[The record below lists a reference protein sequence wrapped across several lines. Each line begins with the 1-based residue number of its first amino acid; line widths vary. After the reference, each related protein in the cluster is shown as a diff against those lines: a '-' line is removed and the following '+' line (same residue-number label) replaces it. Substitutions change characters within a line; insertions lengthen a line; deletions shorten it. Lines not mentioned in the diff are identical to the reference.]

1 MKDKKIIVI
10 MGGPSKEAEVSRRT
24 AGAICNALKSK
35 GYDAETLELV
45 PATVLEDIKR
55 MKGDVVFNALH
66 GKFGEDGA
74 LQGMLEIAGIPY
86 TGSGIAACAVSMN
99 KKISKH
105 ILESEGISTARTS
118 YFDYRFITKEEVLVE
133 VEGAFSYPVV
143 VKAASQGSSIG
154 VYIVQNKEE
163 LESALEDVKAYD
175 TQFIVEQYLAGG
187 EFTVGVLNGKALPVV
202 KIEPH
207 SGAYDYTSKYTVG
220 ATEYLCPA
228 PISEELTAAMQE
240 LAERTYAAFS
250 CDGVARVDVMTDSEG
265 KPYVLEL
272 NSIPGM
278 TETSLVPKEAKAMGM
293 DFATLC
299 ETILKSAGLDKH

>member
-24 AGAICNALKSK
+24 AGAICNALQHK
-35 GYDAETLELV
+35 GYDVETLELV
-45 PATVLEDIKR
+45 PATVLDDIKR
-55 MKGDVVFNALH
+55 LKGDVVFNALH

-74 LQGMLEIAGIPY
+74 IQGLLEIAGIPY
-86 TGSGIAACAVSMN
+86 TGSGLAACAVSMN

-118 YFDYRFITKEEVLVE
+118 YFDYRFMEKEAVLQQVE
-133 VEGAFSYPVV
+133 QDFTYPVV

-154 VYIVQNKEE
+154 VYIVQNKQE
-163 LESALEDVKAYD
+163 LESALEDVKTYD

-228 PISEELTAAMQE
+228 PISEELTASMQN

-250 CDGVARVDVMTDSEG
+250 CDGVARVDIMTDSEG

-299 ETILKSAGLDKH
+299 ETILMSAGLDKH

>member
-10 MGGPSKEAEVSRRT
+10 MGGPSKEADVSRRT
-24 AGAICNALKSK
+24 AGAICKALQEK
-35 GYDAETLELV
+35 GYVAETLELN
-45 PATVLEDIKR
+45 PTTVLDDIKA
-55 MKGDVVFNALH
+55 MKGDIVFNALH

-74 LQGMLEIAGIPY
+74 LQGLLEISGIPY

-99 KKISKH
+99 KKISKQ

-118 YFDYRFITKEEVLVE
+118 YFDYRWMTQEEVLAE
-133 VEGAFSYPVV
+133 IAKNFTYPVV

-154 VYIVQNKEE
+154 VYIVHTKEE
-163 LESALEDVKAYD
+163 LETALEDVKVFD
-175 TQFIVEQYLAGG
+175 TQFIVEQFLSGG

-207 SGAYDYTSKYTVG
+207 SGAYDYTSKYTTG

-228 PISEELTAAMQE
+228 PISKELTEEMQR

-250 CDGVARVDVMTDSEG
+250 CEGVARVDIMTDTVG

-293 DFATLC
+293 DFASLC
-299 ETILKSAGLDKH
+299 EAILESAGLDKH